1 MMNIYPL
8 VHTGRQ
14 EHRPRCLC
22 NSMGTVAVRFLIGI
36 DVIERDRL
44 LGDKTRLICATYKD
58 VMVNLEK
65 DTSQFCP
72 KITFASTC
80 VYSLVMAISMAVD
93 IGCLDETD
101 VFIQRHRMDDLV
113 REVGAKDPQAGLRAA
128 INGFVAIGN
137 VMFRSA

>member
-1 MMNIYPL
+1 
-8 VHTGRQ
+8 
-14 EHRPRCLC
+14 
-22 NSMGTVAVRFLIGI
+22 
-36 DVIERDRL
+36 
-44 LGDKTRLICATYKD
+44 
-58 VMVNLEK
+58 
-65 DTSQFCP
+65 
-72 KITFASTC
+72 
-80 VYSLVMAISMAVD
+80 MAISMAVD